1 MAEERRAAPASAWGR
16 WGPDDEAGA
25 LNLIGDAEVRAA
37 AELVELGRVVR
48 LGRDLGPRTPV
59 APHRRGP
66 ERFMTRDGGD
76 YAAGARQPDGF
87 QFAEEVFS
95 FAPHTGTHI
104 DALAHAWY
112 GDQLYNGFSSHLTR
126 STAGAQ
132 RCGADKL
139 RPIVTRGVLLDML
152 AGGGGPFEE
161 AHPFTAADLER
172 AADSAGVTLRA
183 GDAVIIHTG
192 WFRLAGHDT
201 RRYFGGEP
209 GIDLSA
215 AEWLVEAEVAVVGA
229 DTYAVEAQPS
239 APGTTFPVHQF
250 LLRDQGVPL
259 IEDLL
264 LDELVAAGRPT
275 FMFVAAPLPLVGGTA
290 GPVCPVAIL

>member
-1 MAEERRAAPASAWGR
+1 MSGGGGAAVPPAWGR
-16 WGPDDEAGA
+16 WGPEDEAGA
-25 LNLIGDAEVRAA
+25 LNLIGEPQVRAA
-37 AELVELGRVVR
+37 AALVTRGRVIR

-76 YAAGARQPDGF
+76 YASGARRPDGF

-95 FAPHTGTHI
+95 FAPHTGTHV

-126 STAGAQ
+126 STSGAQ

-161 AHPFTAADLER
+161 AHPFTAADLQGAAR
-172 AADSAGVTLRA
+172 AAGVILGT
-183 GDAVIIHTG
+183 GDAVLIHTG
-192 WFRLAGHDT
+192 WFRLAGHDP

-209 GIDLSA
+209 GLDLSA
-215 AEWLVEAEVAVVGA
+215 AEWLVREGVAVIGA

-239 APGTTFPVHQF
+239 PPGTTFPVHQF

-259 IEDLL
+259 IEDLA
-264 LDELVAAGRPT
+264 LDELVAAGRHT
-275 FMFVAAPLPLVGGTA
+275 FLFVAAPLPLVGGTA
-290 GPVCPVAIL
+290 GPVCPVAVL